1 MRFFSVVLLLLG
13 GGVLPA
19 FGAAPNTSNGPSANY
34 DIEIL
39 VFSIQATEFEGSE
52 LWTRSDQPIDTSD
65 AVAPRNLRPTVEFS
79 KIAGSLMAGGRY
91 RILLE
96 EHWVQSADTRSS
108 VPPVLLASA
117 DNEVNGTLRFYLSR
131 YLHVELNVMYAPP
144 AAIGGGDAPDYV
156 IREQRRVRASELTYF
171 DHPKF
176 GVIVKVTPVS
186 S

>member
-1 MRFFSVVLLLLG
+1 MRFLTVILLSLG
-13 GGVLPA
+13 VALPA
-19 FGAAPNTSNGPSANY
+19 FSATPSTPTTPAANY

-39 VFSIQATEFEGSE
+39 VFSIQAPEFEGSE
-52 LWTRSDQPIDTSD
+52 LWTRSDQPIDTTK
-65 AVAPRNLRPTVEFS
+65 AVAPRNLPPTVEFS
-79 KIAGSLMAGGRY
+79 KIANSLMAGGRY

-108 VPPVLLASA
+108 VPPMLLANA
-117 DNEVNGTLRFYLSR
+117 DNEINGTLRFYLSR

-176 GVIVKVTPVS
+176 GVIVKVTPVPA
-186 S
+186 